1 MLALIGKSGSGKTTI
16 EDTLIREHG
25 FKRAISHTSREK
37 TVNDVERANYYF
49 VSKAEME
56 RLWETGELVERVDYL
71 DNIYGF
77 VESECKP
84 DRVVAVLP
92 DGLKQLNRRKD
103 LNIFSVYLDVSYD
116 VRKER
121 MSGRGDSDENVEKRL
136 RNDDEVFA
144 GVESMVD
151 LVINNDDKTIEEI
164 VNIILKE
171 YNK

>member
-16 EDTLIREHG
+16 EDTLIREYG

-37 TVNDVERANYYF
+37 RVNDVEGVNYYF

-136 RNDDEVFA
+136 KNDDEVFA

-164 VNIILKE
+164 VDEILKS
-171 YNK
+171 YK

>member
-16 EDTLIREHG
+16 EDTLIREYG

-37 TVNDVERANYYF
+37 RVNDVEGVNYYF

-121 MSGRGDSDENVEKRL
+121 MSGRGDSDENGEKRL

-144 GVESMVD
+144 EVESMVD

-164 VNIILKE
+164 VDEILKS
-171 YNK
+171 YK

>member
-1 MLALIGKSGSGKTTI
+1 
-16 EDTLIREHG
+16 
-25 FKRAISHTSREK
+25 
-37 TVNDVERANYYF
+37 
-49 VSKAEME
+49 ME

-144 GVESMVD
+144 EVESMVD

-164 VNIILKE
+164 VDEILKS
-171 YNK
+171 YK

>member
-16 EDTLIREHG
+16 EDTLIKEYG

-37 TVNDVERANYYF
+37 RVNDVEGVNYYF

-164 VNIILKE
+164 VDEILKS
-171 YNK
+171 YK

>member
-16 EDTLIREHG
+16 EDTLIREYG

-37 TVNDVERANYYF
+37 RVNDVEGVNYYF

-144 GVESMVD
+144 EVESMVD

-164 VNIILKE
+164 VDEILKS
-171 YNK
+171 YI